1 MSQILV
7 VDDDR
12 DVCHLMVRILK
23 RFGYEAD
30 CATSGQQALQTVQS
44 DPPKLILLDV
54 MMPEMSG
61 MEVLKRVRES
71 NPEHIP
77 IIMFSALSDASVQR
91 EALSLGADDFWVK
104 ASMDIQEIVQGLRR
118 FLPSA
123 AGA

>member
-1 MSQILV
+1 MPS
-7 VDDDR
+7 
-12 DVCHLMVRILK
+12 HGAHLK
-23 RFGYEAD
+23 RFGYDAD
-30 CATSGQQALQTVQS
+30 CATSGPQALETVEQA
-44 DPPKLILLDV
+44 PPGLILLDV

-61 MEVLKRVRES
+61 MEVLKRVRQS

-77 IIMFSALSDASVQR
+77 IIMFSALSDVSVKR

-118 FLPSA
+118 FLPGG